1 MINPKLTILSSS
13 DSLLIRSKVKF
24 VYRTYF
30 QRHKGIT
37 REYIDDL
44 KLGGHRALRE
54 NLIHGLQ
61 KGKIEFE
68 LANRIP
74 NYQSDIGLLAGKGLL
89 RNLTRFQGFKQEKIV
104 VGPNLFVTPRGF
116 EFELQQKSVRKIV
129 VPSDWVVDLFAQELP
144 EIAKKIVVWPVGID
158 FDYWDPSA
166 LKENK
171 TKDSVLIYLKH
182 ENIALVDEVKSA
194 IEKYGLL
201 SHVVTYGSYE
211 EDYYRKK
218 LNDCVALVYIG
229 KSESQGI
236 ALLEAWAMNVPTF
249 VYKANNPISI
259 TSEHGTLILGPD
271 QYSAAPYLT
280 DERGLFWSNVSE
292 LGSYLKDINHF
303 SPRNKSGMFSAK
315 NCAIEYKNLFND

>member
-1 MINPKLTILSSS
+1 
-13 DSLLIRSKVKF
+13 
-24 VYRTYF
+24 
-30 QRHKGIT
+30 
-37 REYIDDL
+37 
-44 KLGGHRALRE
+44 
-54 NLIHGLQ
+54 
-61 KGKIEFE
+61 
-68 LANRIP
+68 
-74 NYQSDIGLLAGKGLL
+74 
-89 RNLTRFQGFKQEKIV
+89 
-104 VGPNLFVTPRGF
+104 
-116 EFELQQKSVRKIV
+116 
-129 VPSDWVVDLFAQELP
+129 
-144 EIAKKIVVWPVGID
+144 
-158 FDYWDPSA
+158 
-166 LKENK
+166 
-171 TKDSVLIYLKH
+171 
-182 ENIALVDEVKSA
+182 
-194 IEKYGLL
+194 
-201 SHVVTYGSYE
+201 
-211 EDYYRKK
+211 